1 MNMLQPAQIR
11 YCCAVFFLFVC
22 LVIYRCS
29 GRFFCALIA
38 FLGSIIQLLWLP
50 EHWVQEKSNHMS
62 FAANFLLYFIF
73 LIIWKDSG
81 EFKLGL
87 SGIFMCV
94 HNLHFN
100 TQFAK
105 RHIWCWE
112 VWVGNLT
119 RERIAPNQQSNHPDA
134 RGCHA
139 EVLSGRWQRN
149 FFRLTAAGDR
159 KNLLS
164 QLRYGAAHHKNV

>member
-62 FAANFLLYFIF
+62 FAANFYCISYFLLF
-73 LIIWKDSG
+73 
-81 EFKLGL
+81 
-87 SGIFMCV
+87 
-94 HNLHFN
+94 
-100 TQFAK
+100 
-105 RHIWCWE
+105 
-112 VWVGNLT
+112 
-119 RERIAPNQQSNHPDA
+119 ERILESSNWDFQGFLCVCITYTYTVCQTTYLMLRGVGGKPDK
-134 RGCHA
+134 GEDC
-139 EVLSGRWQRN
+139 S
-149 FFRLTAAGDR
+149 
-159 KNLLS
+159 
-164 QLRYGAAHHKNV
+164 

>member
-73 LIIWKDSG
+73 LL
-81 EFKLGL
+81 F
-87 SGIFMCV
+87 
-94 HNLHFN
+94 
-100 TQFAK
+100 
-105 RHIWCWE
+105 
-112 VWVGNLT
+112 
-119 RERIAPNQQSNHPDA
+119 ERILESSNWDFQGFLCVCITYTLIHSLPNDISDVERCGWETWQG
-134 RGCHA
+134 RGLLLISK
-139 EVLSGRWQRN
+139 VIT
-149 FFRLTAAGDR
+149 LTQGDVTL
-159 KNLLS
+159 KS
-164 QLRYGAAHHKNV
+164 WVADGKETFSD

>member
-62 FAANFLLYFIF
+62 CPANFFCISHLFERILE
-73 LIIWKDSG
+73 SS
-81 EFKLGL
+81 LGL
-87 SGIFMCV
+87 SGIFICV
-94 HNLHFN
+94 HNLHLHSLPN
-100 TQFAK
+100 DISDVERCGWETWQGRGLLLISKVITLTQGDVTLK
-105 RHIWCWE
+105 S
-112 VWVGNLT
+112 WVADGKET
-119 RERIAPNQQSNHPDA
+119 FSD
-134 RGCHA
+134 
-139 EVLSGRWQRN
+139 
-149 FFRLTAAGDR
+149 
-159 KNLLS
+159 
-164 QLRYGAAHHKNV
+164 

>member
-62 FAANFLLYFIF
+62 FAANFLLTLLYFIF
-73 LIIWKDSG
+73 FIIWKDSG

-94 HNLHFN
+94 HNLHLHSLPN
-100 TQFAK
+100 DISDVERCGWETWQGRGLLLISKVITLTQGDVTLK
-105 RHIWCWE
+105 S
-112 VWVGNLT
+112 WVADGKET
-119 RERIAPNQQSNHPDA
+119 FSD
-134 RGCHA
+134 
-139 EVLSGRWQRN
+139 
-149 FFRLTAAGDR
+149 
-159 KNLLS
+159 
-164 QLRYGAAHHKNV
+164 